1 MEKGEGEDTCE
12 GMCGTV
18 PGVGVVCVGGRRLA
32 KSGGPVSKDLVYNMF
47 THYFVESAHCKH
59 WE

>member
-1 MEKGEGEDTCE
+1 MKA
-12 GMCGTV
+12 
-18 PGVGVVCVGGRRLA
+18 CVGLYLGWVWSVWEGGGLQ
-32 KSGGPVSKDLVYNMF
+32 SQVDGGPVSKDLVYNMF